1 MNDSN
6 GWLRAHIQS
15 LERRMESRFDA
26 VDAKLDDYA
35 ERMVRLE
42 ERTKLRASMWGV
54 LGGALPAAGVLI
66 YILLKVLP

>member
-1 MNDSN
+1 MTDN
-6 GWLRAHIQS
+6 GWLREHIKS
-15 LERRMESRFDA
+15 LERK
-26 VDAKLDDYA
+26 VDGIDRKLDDHS

-66 YILLKVLP
+66 YILLRVLP